1 MPANQKGV
9 IEARLGDL
17 DLKTSL
23 GKKAEYWRNIERKLI
38 DEGWYTATE
47 QDSAGHENHCLLSND
62 VHYKDSVK

>member
-1 MPANQKGV
+1 MAIAKCLQVPTNQEGS

-23 GKKAEYWRNIERKLI
+23 GRKADYWRNIERRLI

-47 QDSAGHENHCLLSND
+47 QDHARHGNHCLLSG
-62 VHYKDSVK
+62 